1 MACVLAIR
9 APKCLVYNKIIFMV
23 HRLLVLVIMERAP
36 DKV

>member
-9 APKCLVYNKIIFMV
+9 TPKCLVYSKIIFMV
-23 HRLLVLVIMERAP
+23 HRLLVIMERAL